1 MAITKYGTLDLDP
14 AHNLTPIPIYS
25 CPEIKIDLDRMGAS
39 VSDIYISINGGTSIS
54 SSGLS
59 PSVTP
64 EFFELFPI
72 DFLETV
78 KGEYESYRLATITS
92 FSVPNDTSTHE
103 YNYTN
108 GSANVNVYMIRN
120 YLYGTRIFQYN
131 VMPGTGVSS
140 EILFPLY
147 FMEYNPSQYTNPPIQ
162 MALLLRVGVTGS
174 ASNLQTWKNS
184 GGPDQVYV
192 AVLMSVKRDQST
204 LKINDYSRAAIK
216 PSFASN
222 RGDIATVASLMGG
235 YDTKFSSMGVEVI
248 PAWPG
253 SSSGTGGAGGDFDDS
268 TDSVAIPA
276 LPTVAPAVSSNF
288 ITIYHPTISELEQI
302 GTVLWSSTISAAIK
316 NLFSDP
322 INAIISLH
330 QTPFPLMTA
339 AQKTEWFVGLVGTGV
354 SMNKVTKQYLQYDF
368 GSVDITEYWGN
379 ALDYSP
385 YTKAQIYLPYIGI
398 KDLDIDDIMASS
410 VRVVYHVDILTG
422 TCVAYIIVTKK
433 DKRSPLYDT
442 PTVLYQF
449 TGNCNLMIPYTGADY
464 SALVQNIITLAG
476 AAVAAG
482 ATGGLSTQ
490 VTGADAIMGAST
502 AMQSVG
508 AVSGSKP
515 TLLKGGQTGG
525 VAGALGVQNCA
536 IYLTRPNQSLA
547 EDYASERG
555 YPSNITATL
564 GDLKG
569 FTAVESCHVG
579 ISGATDEEL
588 AEIESFLKS
597 GVIL

>member
-1 MAITKYGTLDLDP
+1 MEIRHSGDLVVATGDSHIFHLP
-14 AHNLTPIPIYS
+14 VFSL
-25 CPEIKIDLDRMGAS
+25 
-39 VSDIYISINGGTSIS
+39 VGGTIMFS
-54 SSGLS
+54 S
-59 PSVTP
+59 T
-64 EFFELFPI
+64 
-72 DFLETV
+72 
-78 KGEYESYRLATITS
+78 
-92 FSVPNDTSTHE
+92 
-103 YNYTN
+103 
-108 GSANVNVYMIRN
+108 
-120 YLYGTRIFQYN
+120 
-131 VMPGTGVSS
+131 
-140 EILFPLY
+140 
-147 FMEYNPSQYTNPPIQ
+147 
-162 MALLLRVGVTGS
+162 S
-174 ASNLQTWKNS
+174 ASNTNTYIRDDSGTTYRPNSRPLFSDMFDSKSEQEIESAYVRLAQELYAARDVSTDSYSNS
-184 GGPDQVYV
+184 GTYTIDGKSYNISFNMYRPSVHSSDLAHRLIEMYIYV
-192 AVLMSVKRDQST
+192 PYGSSST
-204 LKINDYSRAAIK
+204 TSIQLRFRVNTDITELANDSWQNNQIWFLLYNAPKYNNTQGESWGSDYVTCTLLFDVNNGNKINALNGVATFANYNAVSLSSLYQRQV
-216 PSFASN
+216 SFNKLAN
-222 RGDIATVASLMGG
+222 LIYVQ
-235 YDTKFSSMGVEVI
+235 K

-253 SSSGTGGAGGDFDDS
+253 PSSGTGGTGGDFDDS
-268 TDSVAIPA
+268 TDSVAIPS

-288 ITIYHPTISELEQI
+288 ITIYHPTMAELEQI

-330 QTPFPLMTA
+330 QTPFPLSTA
-339 AQKTEWFVGLVGTGV
+339 DTKTEWFVGLVGTGV
-354 SMNKVTKQYLQYDF
+354 SMNKVTQQYLQYDF

-398 KDLDIDDIMASS
+398 KDLDIDDIMAST

-433 DKRSPLYDT
+433 DERSPLYDT
-442 PTVLYQF
+442 PTVMYQF
-449 TGNCNLMIPYTGADY
+449 TGNTNLMIPYTGADY

-515 TLLKGGQTGG
+515 TLLRGGQTGG

-547 EDYASERG
+547 EDYAAERG

-564 GDLKG
+564 GDLTG

-588 AEIESFLKS
+588 AEIENFLKS

>member
-1 MAITKYGTLDLDP
+1 MATKITTTKGTFVVGRAEFRQNMNNNYGTLTLLELGDNIAD
-14 AHNLTPIPIYS
+14 A
-25 CPEIKIDLDRMGAS
+25 EIINQINTDS
-39 VSDIYISINGGTSIS
+39 SSPSINIFDISGTS
-54 SSGLS
+54 
-59 PSVTP
+59 
-64 EFFELFPI
+64 ELQRAGI
-72 DFLETV
+72 
-78 KGEYESYRLATITS
+78 
-92 FSVPNDTSTHE
+92 
-103 YNYTN
+103 YNYLIYDYYHEHS
-108 GSANVNVYMIRN
+108 GRLRPACRANFV
-120 YLYGTRIFQYN
+120 LYGTAVGKVLYN
-131 VMPGTGVSS
+131 QSQAYTASLSNFGSSGTPRVGSTPRSDYVGLYLVTFPDRAAANGLTYLVAVTALTS
-140 EILFPLY
+140 EI
-147 FMEYNPSQYTNPPIQ
+147 SQ
-162 MALLLRVGVTGS
+162 G
-174 ASNLQTWKNS
+174 
-184 GGPDQVYV
+184 
-192 AVLMSVKRDQST
+192 
-204 LKINDYSRAAIK
+204 AAINGVIE
-216 PSFASN
+216 SGLTLADFQA
-222 RGDIATVASLMGG
+222 IMTVAGL
-235 YDTKFSSMGVEVI
+235 DVI
-248 PAWPG
+248 ESKSWPG
-253 SSSGTGGAGGDFDDS
+253 PSSGTGGTGGDFDDS
-268 TDSVAIPA
+268 TDSVAIPS

-288 ITIYHPTISELEQI
+288 ITIYHPTMSELEQI

-330 QTPFPLMTA
+330 QTPFPLSTA
-339 AQKTEWFVGLVGTGV
+339 TQKTEWYVGLVGTGV
-354 SMNKVTKQYLQYDF
+354 SMNKVTQQYLQYDF

-398 KDLDIDDIMASS
+398 KDLDIDDIMAST

-433 DKRSPLYDT
+433 DERSPLYDT
-442 PTVLYQF
+442 PTVMYQF

-515 TLLKGGQTGG
+515 TLLRGGQTGG

-564 GDLKG
+564 GDLTG

-588 AEIESFLKS
+588 AEIENFLKS

>member
-1 MAITKYGTLDLDP
+1 MVYLWI
-14 AHNLTPIPIYS
+14 
-25 CPEIKIDLDRMGAS
+25 S
-39 VSDIYISINGGTSIS
+39 VDGGESFNSYDIYQNNH
-54 SSGLS
+54 
-59 PSVTP
+59 P
-64 EFFELFPI
+64 EVFDLFPI
-72 DFLETV
+72 EFLTSVFYKMEQYRLQTIKNFSVPSDTSEHTYNYTYQGVDVRVRINQNYSNNVRQLTYRLSLANGSVYLSPLVFQEFNPSAYPQQTV
-78 KGEYESYRLATITS
+78 KITIPVVVGITGSDENIEAWKSAGGRDYAIITMS
-92 FSVPNDTSTHE
+92 FSVLR
-103 YNYTN
+103 TN
-108 GSANVNVYMIRN
+108 LIPSDVGGNI
-120 YLYGTRIFQYN
+120 T
-131 VMPGTGVSS
+131 VSPTFS
-140 EILFPLY
+140 
-147 FMEYNPSQYTNPPIQ
+147 
-162 MALLLRVGVTGS
+162 
-174 ASNLQTWKNS
+174 SNN
-184 GGPDQVYV
+184 
-192 AVLMSVKRDQST
+192 
-204 LKINDYSRAAIK
+204 
-216 PSFASN
+216 
-222 RGDIATVASLMGG
+222 GDINHVASITAEAITQMETLGL
-235 YDTKFSSMGVEVI
+235 SLI

-253 SSSGTGGAGGDFDDS
+253 PSSETGGTGGDFDDS
-268 TDSVAIPA
+268 TDSVLIPS

-288 ITIYHPTISELEQI
+288 ITIYHPTMAELEKI

-330 QTPFPLMTA
+330 QTPFPLSTA

-442 PTVLYQF
+442 PTVMYQF

-515 TLLKGGQTGG
+515 TLLRGGQTGG
-525 VAGALGVQNCA
+525 VAGALGVQNCV

-579 ISGATDEEL
+579 IPGATDEEL
-588 AEIESFLKS
+588 AEIENFLKS